1 MSPETRR
8 IIEDIAQ
15 VLQHLLLDEPAEARL
30 AFAGLKAKLHPP
42 RPRTHCP
49 ACLSP
54 LDFHPSD
61 NRSLCPSCGRDLN
74 QTPNS

>member
-8 IIEDIAQ
+8 ILEDMAQ

-30 AFAGLKAKLHPP
+30 AFGDLKAKLHPP

-49 ACLSP
+49 FCLSA
-54 LDFHPSD
+54 LHFHPSD
-61 NRSLCPSCGRDLN
+61 NRGICPECLRN
-74 QTPNS
+74 FTKP